1 MSSTDD
7 SEAQTLEKLALIDN
21 IDATKALRCMSGHTR
36 LYLKLVKDFTN
47 EHQHRSEEL
56 IELFATKNWEV
67 LRRRAHSLKTFSAYA
82 GAYEISAMAG
92 DMEAQLGK
100 DEHNKTLLD
109 TLCTALDAIVSQLS
123 NMYNASAKAPA
134 QVNFDKT
141 QFKQALTSLV
151 SLLEQS
157 DIRAQ
162 DMLLTLSQMSER
174 SQYQQEIKSV
184 AALVEDIEF
193 DEALEIV
200 RQLLVKLD

>member
-1 MSSTDD
+1 MSSTNDN
-7 SEAQTLEKLALIDN
+7 EAQTLEKLALIDN

-56 IELFATKNWEV
+56 TELFATKNWEV

-82 GAYEISAMAG
+82 GAYHISVLAA

-134 QVNFDKT
+134 EVSFDKN

-157 DIRAQ
+157 DISAEDLQ
-162 DMLLTLSQMSER
+162 PELSQMSEHT
-174 SQYQQEIKSV
+174 QYQQDIKSV
-184 AALVEDIEF
+184 VEFIEDIEF

-200 RQLLVKLD
+200 KQLLVKLD